1 MIANKVTPK
10 IAKTI
15 KKFGVDVEVF
25 RNTLNEFNEPVDKV
39 KVIEFRGLFS
49 ESQHSINSRNIDSG
63 QVKKDK
69 TYKLIALINKDTI
82 QLKENDILLIKE
94 VEFKLININNANMLD
109 TYFDLTL
116 EKNNVFQMEN

>member
-1 MIANKVTPK
+1 MIANKVTRK

-25 RNTLNEFNEPVDKV
+25 RNTPNQFNEPIDKV
-39 KVIEFRGLFS
+39 KVVEFKGLFS

-69 TYKLIALINKDTI
+69 TYKLIALINKDTT

-109 TYFDLTL
+109 TYFDLAL
-116 EKNNVFQMEN
+116 EKK

>member
-25 RNTLNEFNEPVDKV
+25 RNDLNEFNEPVSIV
-39 KVIEFRGLFS
+39 KVLEFKGLFS

-69 TYKLIALINKDTI
+69 TYKLITLINDDTK
-82 QLKENDILLIKE
+82 QLKENDVLLIKGT
-94 VEFKLININNANMLD
+94 EFNLVNINNANMLD
-109 TYFDLTL
+109 TYFDLIL

>member
-1 MIANKVTPK
+1 MIANKVSPK
-10 IAKTI
+10 IFKAI

-49 ESQHSINSRNIDSG
+49 ESQHSISSRKADSG

-69 TYKLIALINKDTI
+69 T
-82 QLKENDILLIKE
+82 
-94 VEFKLININNANMLD
+94 
-109 TYFDLTL
+109 
-116 EKNNVFQMEN
+116 

>member
-25 RNTLNEFNEPVDKV
+25 RNTLNEFNEPIGKV
-39 KVIEFRGLFS
+39 KVIEFKGLFS

-69 TYKLIALINKDTI
+69 TYKLIALINKDTT

-116 EKNNVFQMEN
+116 EKINVFQMEN

>member
-1 MIANKVTPK
+1 MIANKVSPK
-10 IAKTI
+10 IFKAI

-25 RNTLNEFNEPVDKV
+25 RSTFNEFNEPVDKV

-49 ESQHSINSRNIDSG
+49 ESQHSISSRNIDSG

-69 TYKLIALINKDTI
+69 TYKLIALINRDTT
-82 QLKENDILLIKE
+82 QLKENDTFLIKG
-94 VEFKLININNANMLD
+94 VEFNLVNINNANMLD

-116 EKNNVFQMEN
+116 EKINVFQMEN

>member
-25 RNTLNEFNEPVDKV
+25 RNTLNEFNEPIDKA

-49 ESQHSINSRNIDSG
+49 ESQHSISSRNIDAG
-63 QVKKDK
+63 QVKKDR
-69 TYKLIALINKDTI
+69 TYKLIALINKDTT

-116 EKNNVFQMEN
+116 EKK

>member
-39 KVIEFRGLFS
+39 KVIEFRGLF
-49 ESQHSINSRNIDSG
+49 
-63 QVKKDK
+63 
-69 TYKLIALINKDTI
+69 
-82 QLKENDILLIKE
+82 
-94 VEFKLININNANMLD
+94 
-109 TYFDLTL
+109 
-116 EKNNVFQMEN
+116 

>member
-25 RNTLNEFNEPVDKV
+25 RNNFNEFNEPIGKV
-39 KVIEFRGLFS
+39 KAVEFKGLFS

-69 TYKLIALINKDTI
+69 TYKLIALIDNNTKR
-82 QLKENDILLIKE
+82 LKENDIFLIKG
-94 VEFKLININNANMLD
+94 VEFDLININNANMLD

-116 EKNNVFQMEN
+116 EKR

>member
-39 KVIEFRGLFS
+39 KVIGFRGLFS

-69 TYKLIALINKDTI
+69 TYKLIALIDKDTKR
-82 QLKENDILLIKE
+82 LKEGDVLLIKG
-94 VEFKLININNANMLD
+94 VEFNLVSVNNANMLD
-109 TYFDLTL
+109 TYFDLVL
-116 EKNNVFQMEN
+116 EKINVFQMEN

>member
-1 MIANKVTPK
+1 MIANKVTYK
-10 IAKTI
+10 IAKVI
-15 KKFGVDVEVF
+15 EKDGVDVEVF

-69 TYKLIALINKDTI
+69 TYKLIALIDNNTKS
-82 QLKENDILLIKE
+82 LKENDIFLITG
-94 VEFKLININNANMLD
+94 VEFNLININNANMLD

-116 EKNNVFQMEN
+116 EKNNVF

>member
-25 RNTLNEFNEPVDKV
+25 RNTLNEFNEPVDKI
-39 KVIEFRGLFS
+39 KVVEFRGLFS

-69 TYKLIALINKDTI
+69 TYKLIALID
-82 QLKENDILLIKE
+82 
-94 VEFKLININNANMLD
+94 
-109 TYFDLTL
+109 
-116 EKNNVFQMEN
+116 

>member
-1 MIANKVTPK
+1 MISNKVTPK

-25 RNTLNEFNEPVDKV
+25 RNTLNEFNEPIDKV

-49 ESQHSINSRNIDSG
+49 ESQYSINSRNIDSG

-69 TYKLIALINKDTI
+69 VYKLIALIDANTKA
-82 QLKENDILLIKE
+82 LKENDIFLIKS
-94 VEFKLININNANMLD
+94 VKFKLVNINNANMLD

-116 EKNNVFQMEN
+116 EKI

>member
-25 RNTLNEFNEPVDKV
+25 RNTLNEFNEPTDKI

-49 ESQHSINSRNIDSG
+49 ESQHSISSRNIDAG

-69 TYKLIALINKDTI
+69 TYKLIALINKDTT
-82 QLKENDILLIKE
+82 QLKESDILLIKE
-94 VEFKLININNANMLD
+94 VEFKLINVNNANMLD

-116 EKNNVFQMEN
+116 EKK

>member
-15 KKFGVDVEVF
+15 KKFGVSVEVF
-25 RNTLNEFNEPVDKV
+25 RNKLNEFNEPVGKIKV
-39 KVIEFRGLFS
+39 VEFKGLFS
-49 ESQHSINSRNIDSG
+49 ESQHGIHSRNIDSG

-69 TYKLIALINKDTI
+69 TYKLIALIDNNTRS
-82 QLKENDILLIKE
+82 LKENDIFLIKGIG
-94 VEFKLININNANMLD
+94 FNLININNANMLD

-116 EKNNVFQMEN
+116 EKR

>member
-25 RNTLNEFNEPVDKV
+25 RNNLNEFNEPIGKV
-39 KVIEFRGLFS
+39 KVVEFKGLFS
-49 ESQHSINSRNIDSG
+49 ESQHSINLRNIDSG

-69 TYKLIALINKDTI
+69 IYKLIALIDNDTKR
-82 QLKENDILLIKE
+82 LEENDIFLIKG
-94 VEFKLININNANMLD
+94 VEFDLVNVNNANMLD

-116 EKNNVFQMEN
+116 EKR

>member
-25 RNTLNEFNEPVDKV
+25 RNTLNEFNEPIDKV

-49 ESQHSINSRNIDSG
+49 ESQHSIGSRNIDAG

-69 TYKLIALINKDTI
+69 TYKLIALINNDTK
-82 QLKENDILLIKE
+82 QLKENDTFLIKGI
-94 VEFKLININNANMLD
+94 EFNLVNINNANMLD

-116 EKNNVFQMEN
+116 EKNNVF

>member
-25 RNTLNEFNEPVDKV
+25 RNTLNEFNEPVDNIN
-39 KVIEFRGLFS
+39 VIEFKGLFS

-69 TYKLIALINKDTI
+69 TYKLIALIDNHTRL
-82 QLKENDILLIKE
+82 LKENDIFLIKG
-94 VEFKLININNANMLD
+94 VEFNLVNVNNANMLD

-116 EKNNVFQMEN
+116 EKR

>member
-25 RNTLNEFNEPVDKV
+25 RSTLNEFNEPVDKV

-49 ESQHSINSRNIDSG
+49 ESQLSINSRNTDSG

-69 TYKLIALINKDTI
+69 SYKLIALIDDNTRL
-82 QLKENDILLIKE
+82 LKENDIFLIKG
-94 VEFKLININNANMLD
+94 VEFNLININNANMLD

-116 EKNNVFQMEN
+116 EKK

>member
-15 KKFGVDVEVF
+15 KKFGVSVEVF
-25 RNTLNEFNEPVDKV
+25 RNELNEFNEPIDKI
-39 KVIEFRGLFS
+39 KVVEFKGLFS
-49 ESQHSINSRNIDSG
+49 ESQHGINSRNIDSG

-69 TYKLIALINKDTI
+69 SYKLIALIDNNTRL
-82 QLKENDILLIKE
+82 LKENDIFLIKG
-94 VEFKLININNANMLD
+94 VKFNLVNINNANMLD

-116 EKNNVFQMEN
+116 EKR

>member
-1 MIANKVTPK
+1 MIANKVAPK

-39 KVIEFRGLFS
+39 KVIEFKGLFS

-69 TYKLIALINKDTI
+69 TYKLIALIDANTKA
-82 QLKENDILLIKE
+82 LKENDIFLIKG
-94 VEFKLININNANMLD
+94 VKFKLVNINNFTFL
-109 TYFDLTL
+109 LL
-116 EKNNVFQMEN
+116 LR

>member
-25 RNTLNEFNEPVDKV
+25 RSELNEFNEPVGEI
-39 KVIEFRGLFS
+39 KVIDFKGLFS

-69 TYKLIALINKDTI
+69 TYKLIALIDANTKA
-82 QLKENDILLIKE
+82 LKENDIFLIKG
-94 VEFKLININNANMLD
+94 VKFKLVNINNANMLD

-116 EKNNVFQMEN
+116 EKI

>member
-25 RNTLNEFNEPVDKV
+25 RNELNEFNEPIGKIKV
-39 KVIEFRGLFS
+39 VEFKGLFS
-49 ESQHSINSRNIDSG
+49 ESQYGINSRNTDSG

-69 TYKLIALINKDTI
+69 TYKLIALIDNNTRLIRKKD
-82 QLKENDILLIKE
+82 
-94 VEFKLININNANMLD
+94 
-109 TYFDLTL
+109 
-116 EKNNVFQMEN
+116 

>member
-25 RNTLNEFNEPVDKV
+25 RNELNEFNEPIGKI
-39 KVIEFRGLFS
+39 KVIEFKGLFS

-69 TYKLIALINKDTI
+69 AYKIIALIDNSTKI
-82 QLKENDILLIKE
+82 LKENDILLLKGT
-94 VEFKLININNANMLD
+94 EFNLVNINNANMLD
-109 TYFDLTL
+109 VYFDLTL
-116 EKNNVFQMEN
+116 EKK

>member
-25 RNTLNEFNEPVDKV
+25 RSTLNEFNEPVDKV

-49 ESQHSINSRNIDSG
+49 ESQLSINSRNTDSG

-69 TYKLIALINKDTI
+69 SYKLIALIDDNTRL
-82 QLKENDILLIKE
+82 LKENDIFLIKG
-94 VEFKLININNANMLD
+94 VEFNLININNANMLD

-116 EKNNVFQMEN
+116 EKKNVFQMEN